1 MKRMILVAIGLF
13 AALTLLAQSG
23 FQVNPVFDG
32 KLVPKSRMEE
42 TFIEGSQLSPYK
54 LRVFRSVKF
63 TVTESEFSEIQTR
76 LLEDARGAA
85 DRQTDYAGGKL
96 CYAVLRFPVKVRSTR
111 NDTSL
116 VDGSKYL
123 CLQAARK
130 GDGYQVTLV
139 YMSGDATL
147 EDLKTIFA
155 N

>member
-1 MKRMILVAIGLF
+1 MKRMLLVAIGLF
-13 AALTLLAQSG
+13 ATLTLLAQSG

-32 KLVPKSRMEE
+32 KLIPKSRMEE

-96 CYAVLRFPVKVRSTR
+96 CYAVLRYPVKVRSTR
-111 NDTSL
+111 NDISL

-147 EDLKTIFA
+147 DDLKTIFA

>member
-1 MKRMILVAIGLF
+1 MKRMILIAIGLF
-13 AALTLLAQSG
+13 VTLTVLAQSG

-32 KLVPKSRMEE
+32 KLVPRSRMEE

-96 CYAVLRFPVKVRSTR
+96 CYAVLRYPVKVRSTR
-111 NDTSL
+111 NDISL

-147 EDLKTIFA
+147 DDLKAIFA

>member
-1 MKRMILVAIGLF
+1 MKRMILIAIGLF
-13 AALTLLAQSG
+13 ATLTVLAQSG

>member
-1 MKRMILVAIGLF
+1 MKRMILIAIGLF
-13 AALTLLAQSG
+13 AALTVLAQSG
-23 FQVNPVFDG
+23 FQVNSVFNG

-54 LRVFRSVKF
+54 LRTFRSVKF
-63 TVTESEFSEIQTR
+63 TVTESEFSEIQAR

-111 NDTSL
+111 NDASL

-147 EDLKTIFA
+147 DDLKTIFA

>member
-1 MKRMILVAIGLF
+1 MKRMILIAIGLF
-13 AALTLLAQSG
+13 ATLTVLAQSG

-111 NDTSL
+111 NDISL

-147 EDLKTIFA
+147 DDLKTIFA

>member
-1 MKRMILVAIGLF
+1 MKRMILIAIGLF
-13 AALTLLAQSG
+13 VTLTVLAQSG

-32 KLVPKSRMEE
+32 KLVPRSRMEE

-96 CYAVLRFPVKVRSTR
+96 RYAVLRFPAKVRSTR
-111 NDTSL
+111 NDASL

-130 GDGYQVTLV
+130 GNGYQVTLV

-147 EDLKTIFA
+147 EDLKAIFA

>member
-1 MKRMILVAIGLF
+1 MKRMILIAIGLF
-13 AALTLLAQSG
+13 ATLTVLAQSG
-23 FQVNPVFDG
+23 FQVNPVFNG

>member
-1 MKRMILVAIGLF
+1 MKRMILIAIGLF
-13 AALTLLAQSG
+13 ATLTLLAQSG

-54 LRVFRSVKF
+54 LRTFRSVKF

-85 DRQTDYAGGKL
+85 DRQTDYVGGKL

-147 EDLKTIFA
+147 DDLKTIFA

>member
-1 MKRMILVAIGLF
+1 MKRMILIAIGLF

-96 CYAVLRFPVKVRSTR
+96 CYAVLRYPVKVRSTR
-111 NDTSL
+111 NDISL

-147 EDLKTIFA
+147 DDLKTIFA

>member
-13 AALTLLAQSG
+13 ATLTVLAQSG

-63 TVTESEFSEIQTR
+63 TVTEPEFSEIQAR

-96 CYAVLRFPVKVRSTR
+96 CYAVLRFQAKVRSTR
-111 NDTSL
+111 NDTW

-123 CLQAARK
+123 CLQAAGK

-147 EDLKTIFA
+147 TDLKTIFA

>member
-1 MKRMILVAIGLF
+1 MKRMLLVAIGLF
-13 AALTLLAQSG
+13 AALTVLAQSG

-32 KLVPKSRMEE
+32 KLVPKSRIEE
-42 TFIEGSQLSPYK
+42 TYIEGSQLSPYK

-63 TVTESEFSEIQTR
+63 TVTESEFSEIQAR

-147 EDLKTIFA
+147 EDLKAIFA

>member
-13 AALTLLAQSG
+13 ATLTVLAQSG

-63 TVTESEFSEIQTR
+63 TVTEPEFSEIQAR

-147 EDLKTIFA
+147 EDLKAIFA